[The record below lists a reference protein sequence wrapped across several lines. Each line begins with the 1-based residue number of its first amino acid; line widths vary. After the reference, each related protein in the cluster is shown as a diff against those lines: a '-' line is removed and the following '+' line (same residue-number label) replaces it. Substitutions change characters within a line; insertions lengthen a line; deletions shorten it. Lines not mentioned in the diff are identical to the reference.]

1 MRKKVTW
8 VATVP
13 HKSAY
18 ITGQFRAGERV
29 AEQSLCICLN
39 FMVFLGVGPEFVG

>member
-13 HKSAY
+13 HESAY
-18 ITGQFRAGERV
+18 IMGQFLAGENV
-29 AEQSLCICLN
+29 AE
-39 FMVFLGVGPEFVG
+39 